1 MADTPICPICRRPA
15 DASGRATC
23 RCAEVEVLPGR
34 AAVPDEGPDP
44 ADLAMFER
52 ARRGDDDTVVLQ
64 AVDGAPRRRPGRRV
78 GRGTALAMGGAA
90 LAVIG
95 SSVLV
100 IGMFAQNDDPF
111 DEARFDSR
119 TATSDAPPPDDG
131 QGAGASPSTAPSSAP
146 PSPSS
151 SPSASPS
158 RTPSPSTAPAS
169 SAPPAGQEP
178 PAASPSGEPRDEDRD
193 GGDHDWWNDGDGDGR
208 GGWDGR
214 GDDGQNG
221 GQEPVLREG
230 DTGPEVYELQIRLR
244 HTNAYRGD
252 VDGVYDREVRDG
264 VTRFQTWYGVRGD
277 PEGVYGPH
285 TRRALERATGGGR

>member
-1 MADTPICPICRRPA
+1 MPR
-15 DASGRATC
+15 
-23 RCAEVEVLPGR
+23 R

-52 ARRGDDDTVVLQ
+52 ARRTDDDTVVLQ
-64 AVDGAPRRRPGRRV
+64 AVDGAPRHRPGRRV
-78 GRGTALAMGGAA
+78 GRGAALAMGGAA

-95 SSVLV
+95 SSALV

-119 TATSDAPPPDDG
+119 TATSSAPPPEDG
-131 QGAGASPSTAPSSAP
+131 QGAGASPSAAPSSAP

-151 SPSASPS
+151 SPPASPS
-158 RTPSPSTAPAS
+158 RTPAPSATPTARDS
-169 SAPPAGQEP
+169 SAPPAGRES
-178 PAASPSGEPRDEDRD
+178 PAASPSGEPGEGNWN
-193 GGDHDWWNDGDGDGR
+193 GGDHDWWDDTDGR
-208 GGWDGR
+208 NGQDGQDDRDGR
-214 GDDGQNG
+214 GDEEQSS

-244 HTNAYRGD
+244 HTNAYQGD
-252 VDGVYDREVRDG
+252 VDGVYDRAVRDG
-264 VTRFQTWYGVRGD
+264 VARFQGWYGVRGD